1 MGVNIYDVAK
11 KARVSS
17 ATVSRVMNG
26 SPHVRETTK
35 SRVVKAIAELDY
47 TPNAVARKL
56 STGDTGSIGF
66 LVPDIENPFFTH
78 LLRGITDAA
87 DKHGYN
93 IFLCS
98 TEDSAEKERRYLA
111 SMRAERMSGMLVIP
125 VEAGSESLCRA
136 LTAFETE
143 HVPVVLVDRSLRHG
157 RFDGVFSEDF
167 RGAMAA
173 VECLIGEG
181 HRRIATISGPEDSR
195 PGSERRQ
202 GYAAALSK
210 WGIPLE
216 ERYIAQGDFHQERA
230 YEAMHMLMEQ
240 EEPPT
245 AIFSANNMTSL
256 GCVRYFTGKGLRLGS
271 DVSLI
276 GFDDIDLLRW
286 AGIPLSVVDRDTC
299 RMGRDA
305 VKLLVRRMQSGADT
319 GREEIFIPTELI
331 LRGSEKWRG
340 GPNAAL

>member
-98 TEDSAEKERRYLA
+98 TEDSAEKERRFLE

-125 VEAGSESLCRA
+125 V
-136 LTAFETE
+136 
-143 HVPVVLVDRSLRHG
+143 
-157 RFDGVFSEDF
+157 
-167 RGAMAA
+167 
-173 VECLIGEG
+173 
-181 HRRIATISGPEDSR
+181 
-195 PGSERRQ
+195 
-202 GYAAALSK
+202 
-210 WGIPLE
+210 
-216 ERYIAQGDFHQERA
+216 
-230 YEAMHMLMEQ
+230 
-240 EEPPT
+240 
-245 AIFSANNMTSL
+245 
-256 GCVRYFTGKGLRLGS
+256 
-271 DVSLI
+271 
-276 GFDDIDLLRW
+276 
-286 AGIPLSVVDRDTC
+286 
-299 RMGRDA
+299 
-305 VKLLVRRMQSGADT
+305 
-319 GREEIFIPTELI
+319 
-331 LRGSEKWRG
+331 
-340 GPNAAL
+340 

>member
-98 TEDSAEKERRYLA
+98 TEDSAEKERRFLE

-136 LTAFETE
+136 LAAFETE

-245 AIFSANNMTSL
+245 AIFSANNRPRSAACATSRRRD
-256 GCVRYFTGKGLRLGS
+256 CGS
-271 DVSLI
+271 
-276 GFDDIDLLRW
+276 
-286 AGIPLSVVDRDTC
+286 
-299 RMGRDA
+299 
-305 VKLLVRRMQSGADT
+305 
-319 GREEIFIPTELI
+319 
-331 LRGSEKWRG
+331 
-340 GPNAAL
+340 AATSR

>member
-1 MGVNIYDVAK
+1 VGVNIYDVAK

-26 SPHVRETTK
+26 SPYVRETTK

-125 VEAGSESLCRA
+125 VEAGSESLWVRDLDWRTRRA
-136 LTAFETE
+136 STGPL
-143 HVPVVLVDRSLRHG
+143 PSW
-157 RFDGVFSEDF
+157 
-167 RGAMAA
+167 
-173 VECLIGEG
+173 
-181 HRRIATISGPEDSR
+181 IAPNH
-195 PGSERRQ
+195 PLMQ
-202 GYAAALSK
+202 
-210 WGIPLE
+210 IPL
-216 ERYIAQGDFHQERA
+216 G
-230 YEAMHMLMEQ
+230 
-240 EEPPT
+240 
-245 AIFSANNMTSL
+245 N
-256 GCVRYFTGKGLRLGS
+256 
-271 DVSLI
+271 
-276 GFDDIDLLRW
+276 
-286 AGIPLSVVDRDTC
+286 
-299 RMGRDA
+299 
-305 VKLLVRRMQSGADT
+305 
-319 GREEIFIPTELI
+319 
-331 LRGSEKWRG
+331 
-340 GPNAAL
+340 